1 LAIKKSKG
9 KEWYTIIAP
18 KFFGEKEIG
27 KTLTADPEKIVG
39 RILSLSAIDL
49 INDLNKFHLKFK
61 FRIFKVEGNTA
72 ITEFIGSECM
82 QDFISRMVLRRIRR
96 IDVVQDIKM
105 RDGVKVRVKV
115 LATISKKATSS
126 VEKSVRLLIHQMI
139 REEIERSTLE
149 QLLKK
154 TISNELRT
162 NVLKESKS
170 IYPIRNFEIRKIE
183 IIKK

>member
-9 KEWYTIIAP
+9 KEWYTIISP
-18 KFFGEKEIG
+18 KFFGEKDIG
-27 KTLTADPEKIVG
+27 KTLTADPEKVVG
-39 RILSLSAIDL
+39 RVLSLSAIDL
-49 INDLNKFHLKFK
+49 INDLNKFHLKFMFK
-61 FRIFKVEGNTA
+61 VVKVEGNNA
-72 ITEFIGSECM
+72 ITEFIGSECL

-126 VEKSVRLLIHQMI
+126 VEKSVRLFIHQMI
-139 REEIERSTLE
+139 KEEVERSTLD

-154 TISNELRT
+154 IISNELRT
-162 NVLKESKS
+162 NVLRESKS
-170 IYPIRNFEIRKIE
+170 IYPIRNFEIIKTE
-183 IIKK
+183 VIKK

>member
-9 KEWYTIIAP
+9 KEWYTIISP
-18 KFFGEKEIG
+18 KFFGEKDIG
-27 KTLTADPEKIVG
+27 KTLTADPDKIVG
-39 RILSLSAIDL
+39 RVLSLSAIDL
-49 INDLNKFHLKFK
+49 INDLNKFHLKFM
-61 FRIFKVEGNTA
+61 FRIIKVEGNKA

-126 VEKSVRLLIHQMI
+126 IEKSVRLFIYQLIK
-139 REEIERSTLE
+139 EELERSTLD

-154 TISNELRT
+154 IVSNDLKSL
-162 NVLKESKS
+162 VLKESKS
-170 IYPIRNFEIRKIE
+170 IYPIRNFEIRKTE
-183 IIKK
+183 IIRN